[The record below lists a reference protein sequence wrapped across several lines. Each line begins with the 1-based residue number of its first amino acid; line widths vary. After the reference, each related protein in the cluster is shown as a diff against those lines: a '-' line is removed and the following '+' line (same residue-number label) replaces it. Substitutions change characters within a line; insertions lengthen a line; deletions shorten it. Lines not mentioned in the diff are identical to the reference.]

1 MSNALLN
8 PSLTVTLYG
17 DAVEFLPA
25 AQFNK
30 RNESWREEWWW
41 GEEVSILFRLMTKK
55 GFRHCGVNYI
65 QTTVRRT
72 LQIFSFTLF
81 TSLSDYRIV
90 VRSVSLSNGQLSTSV
105 IIRLVLLMFTGIV
118 IK

>member
-8 PSLTVTLYG
+8 PSLLLCTAMLWNFCQRPNLTSAMSHG
-17 DAVEFLPA
+17 G
-25 AQFNK
+25 K
-30 RNESWREEWWW
+30 SGGG

-55 GFRHCGVNYI
+55 GFRHSGVNYC

-81 TSLSDYRIV
+81 TSLSDYRMV

>member
-25 AQFNK
+25 VQFNK

-55 GFRHCGVNYI
+55 GFRLCGVNYI

>member
-8 PSLTVTLYG
+8 PSLTVILYG

-41 GEEVSILFRLMTKK
+41 GEEVSIDQK
-55 GFRHCGVNYI
+55 GV
-65 QTTVRRT
+65 QA
-72 LQIFSFTLF
+72 LW
-81 TSLSDYRIV
+81 
-90 VRSVSLSNGQLSTSV
+90 GQLYPNYSEEDTPD
-105 IIRLVLLMFTGIV
+105 F
-118 IK
+118 

>member
-1 MSNALLN
+1 MSNALLD

-41 GEEVSILFRLMTKK
+41 GEEVSIDQK
-55 GFRHCGVNYI
+55 GV
-65 QTTVRRT
+65 QA
-72 LQIFSFTLF
+72 LW
-81 TSLSDYRIV
+81 
-90 VRSVSLSNGQLSTSV
+90 GQLYPNYSEEDTPD
-105 IIRLVLLMFTGIV
+105 F
-118 IK
+118 

>member
-41 GEEVSILFRLMTKK
+41 GEEVSIDQK
-55 GFRHCGVNYI
+55 GV
-65 QTTVRRT
+65 QA
-72 LQIFSFTLF
+72 LW
-81 TSLSDYRIV
+81 
-90 VRSVSLSNGQLSTSV
+90 GQLYPNYSEEDTPD
-105 IIRLVLLMFTGIV
+105 F
-118 IK
+118 

>member
-30 RNESWREEWWW
+30 RNESLREEWWW
-41 GEEVSILFRLMTKK
+41 GEEVSIDQK
-55 GFRHCGVNYI
+55 GVH
-65 QTTVRRT
+65 
-72 LQIFSFTLF
+72 
-81 TSLSDYRIV
+81 SLW
-90 VRSVSLSNGQLSTSV
+90 GQLYPNYSEEDTPD
-105 IIRLVLLMFTGIV
+105 F
-118 IK
+118 